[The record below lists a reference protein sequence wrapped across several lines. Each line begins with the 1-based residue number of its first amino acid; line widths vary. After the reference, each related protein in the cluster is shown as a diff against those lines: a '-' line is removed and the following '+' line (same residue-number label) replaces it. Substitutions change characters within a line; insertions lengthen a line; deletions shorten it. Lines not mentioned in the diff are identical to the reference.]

1 MNYKNIFGHYF
12 PHEGRGEIYDG
23 RNMKREKVTLK
34 NGREVIRLT
43 APLKLY
49 DKKVTRATWLRNL
62 QKHYDRAELE
72 KQIKP

>member
-1 MNYKNIFGHYF
+1 MNYQNIFGHYF

-23 RNMKREKVTLK
+23 RNMKREKITLK
-34 NGREVIRLT
+34 DGREVVRLT

-62 QKHYDRAELE
+62 QKHVDNANANKARD
-72 KQIKP
+72 